1 MNERELKEFNEYLE
15 KERAKLTK
23 EDIKRIRRRKAE
35 ADAHDYVILNKRRKA
50 KRNPNIP
57 VRPMTNEDR
66 RELGLIK

>member
-15 KERAKLTK
+15 KERAKITD
-23 EDIKRIRRRKAE
+23 EDIKRSRKRRAE
-35 ADAHDYVILNKRRKA
+35 ADAHDYAILNKRSKA

-57 VRPMTNEDR
+57 VRPMTDEDR